1 MWNSH
6 QLVNIFLIAN
16 TNLIYVLG
24 YIVDCAFTVA
34 FNPMYDPLLQA
45 TRDATNTG
53 IKVILTCSSAPSVG
67 CASKF
72 IEWGIRVHDFS

>member
-1 MWNSH
+1 VWNSH

-34 FNPMYDPLLQA
+34 FNPMFNPLLQA

-53 IKVILTCSSAPSVG
+53 IKVISMFFSAL
-67 CASKF
+67 CRLLF
-72 IEWGIRVHDFS
+72 L